1 MENLLPWFL
10 LKDVPGIG
18 NLLFKRLIGRYKSP
32 ESVFHASPDDLL
44 TVSGMHP
51 RLVSAIKSHRPA
63 DRIFRELDR
72 VREKGYGIIPFTHPK
87 YPPLLR
93 EIPDPPPLL
102 YVSGNLENT
111 TQTVSV
117 VGSRNATSYGIAATK
132 RLCQALA
139 ELGLVIVSGMARGI
153 DTAAH
158 IGTLQGNGKTIAVL
172 GSGFDRIYPSENRDL
187 FYRISENGAVI
198 TEFPLKTEPDPHN
211 FPTRNRVI
219 SGISLGTV
227 VVEATQRSGSLI
239 TARLAA
245 EQNREVFA
253 VPGNIHSFKS
263 IGTHSLIKQGAKLVE
278 HAQDIVEELSPQ
290 LHHRGPPVSSLNPP
304 LEQIDLPVPTGD
316 EASILDLLEPYPI
329 HIDDLVRKTGM
340 TPGKIASILLHLE
353 LKGLVEQTPGK
364 HFSLTIHAG

>member
-1 MENLLPWFL
+1 MESLLSWFL

-18 NLLFKRLIGRYKSP
+18 NLLYKRLIDRYESP
-32 ESVFHASPDDLL
+32 ESVFHAHPDDLL
-44 TVSGMHP
+44 GVNGMNP
-51 RLVSAIKSHRPA
+51 RLASAVKAKRPA
-63 DRIFRELDR
+63 DWIYRELDR
-72 VREKGYGIIPFTHPK
+72 VREKGYGIIPLTHAQ

-93 EIPDPPPLL
+93 EIPDPPPFL
-102 YVSGNLENT
+102 YVSGDLGNT

-117 VGSRNATSYGIAATK
+117 VGSRNATGYGITTTK

-139 ELGLVIVSGMARGI
+139 ELGIVIVSGMALGI

-158 IGTLQGNGKTIAVL
+158 IGALIGNGRTIAVL
-172 GSGFDRIYPSENRDL
+172 GSGFDRIYPNENRDL
-187 FYRISENGAVI
+187 FYKISETGAVI
-198 TEFPLKTEPDPHN
+198 TEFPLKTEPDPYN
-211 FPTRNRVI
+211 FPTRNRII

-278 HAQDIVEELSPQ
+278 HAQDIIEELSPQ
-290 LHHRGPPVSSLNPP
+290 LHPCAAPVPSYNPP
-304 LEQIDLPVPTGD
+304 HGQTDDSPTSD
-316 EASILDLLEPYPI
+316 ETSILGLLEPYPI

-340 TPGKIASILLHLE
+340 GPGKILGILLRLE
-353 LKGLVEQTPGK
+353 LKGLVNQAPGK
-364 HFSLTIHAG
+364 RFSLTNPTR